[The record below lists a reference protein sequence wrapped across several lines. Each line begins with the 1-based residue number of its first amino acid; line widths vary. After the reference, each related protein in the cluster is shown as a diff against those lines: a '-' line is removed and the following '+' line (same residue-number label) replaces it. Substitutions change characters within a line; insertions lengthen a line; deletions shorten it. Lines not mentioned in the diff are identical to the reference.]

1 MKKKG
6 TQQQNTSSAQD
17 YRKEAKLHMAA
28 IKSSWVIFA
37 KTGVVVMAA
46 AVVIFVATVA
56 WFANNREVQANNM
69 AIQMAGSPYE
79 LAVLKSDGTVTGVR
93 GKWNLADQELLP
105 DGQEFT
111 FEDTS
116 ITYYT
121 TENKSSICWSVNPN
135 SHVDNLEG
143 YNASG
148 LEPGARGSLTFYILP
163 KVTGES
169 LKVKLR
175 FDVIGH
181 MEDGTPISDAVE
193 KGVNLTG
200 VSINDE
206 ELKDVSEAQKLLKGH
221 ILLFAGYNQTNA
233 TYEKWI
239 SEDANAWNLSSE
251 EDKVSLTLQSDGSLL
266 WSAEEVQQKAYPITI
281 YWIWPEEFGQYVMYD
296 SSQINKNPV
305 LFGGTDAS
313 SGIPSGLFSKL
324 CEAPADAISNAYLKW
339 SRRTDVVAEKTS
351 ARGEFGNLMKSDTLL
366 KLRQEGK
373 ADFLTYSKMCYYYN
387 MADQFIGEKVY
398 YASIRVE
405 AE

>member
-1 MKKKG
+1 MKKNRK
-6 TQQQNTSSAQD
+6 QQQNTSSAQD

-28 IKSSWVIFA
+28 IKSSWIIFG
-37 KTGVVVMAA
+37 KTGVVVLAA

-69 AIQMAGSPYE
+69 AVQMAGSTYE
-79 LAVLKSDGTVTGVR
+79 LAVLKSDGTISGVR
-93 GKWNLADQELLP
+93 GKWNQDDQELLP

-135 SHVDNLEG
+135 SHVNNLEG

-148 LEPGARGSLTFYILP
+148 LEPGARGILTFYILP
-163 KVTGES
+163 KMTGEN
-169 LKVKLR
+169 LKVKLC

-181 MEDGTPISDAVE
+181 LEDGTSIPELIENGENLSDGTMDDD
-193 KGVNLTG
+193 KRQ
-200 VSINDE
+200 
-206 ELKDVSEAQKLLKGH
+206 DVSEAQKLLKGH

-239 SEDANAWNLSSE
+239 SEDADTWSISSE
-251 EDKVSLTLQSDGSLL
+251 EDKVSLTMQSDGSLL

-296 SSQINKNPV
+296 SSQINKKPV

-313 SGIPSGLFSKL
+313 LGITNGLFSKL
-324 CEAPADAISNAYLKW
+324 CEAPADAISNSYLKW
-339 SRRTDVVAEKTS
+339 SRRTDAVAEKTS
-351 ARGEFGNLMKSDTLL
+351 AREEFGDLMKSGTLL

-373 ADFLTYSKMCYYYN
+373 SDFLTYTKMCYYYN